1 MGKKL
6 VDTLLT
12 RKRLELGMSQSKV
25 AELIGCNPS
34 TYMAWESGKIM
45 SAYANGKSADY
56 IRKLADLYGTTIKQI
71 EEAISNAYIK
81 AKRNERTLDSS
92 YKGDDDMNKVTDSK
106 LRARREELGYDMSEV
121 AETIGISEATL
132 SQWETGY
139 MKRPKTRSAV
149 MSLAELYGWGVN
161 ETYMAIEEAY
171 NTKYPWLADDK
182 SEVVEEVNDPFAAE
196 YEDSIEVSAANDSDS
211 DEESIID
218 IAREAYENVIN
229 EPVEVETPSV
239 SGRYPYDDT
248 ITCGKAM
255 DMALDAVFA
264 WGRNR
269 QVYDDMLETMKT
281 YAPKDANHRT
291 IKESQIE
298 TYILSLIYG
307 NVSFDTF
314 CTVKDSLKSCLGM
327 MKSFEEE

>member
-1 MGKKL
+1 MGN
-6 VDTLLT
+6 LLLER
-12 RKRLELGMSQSKV
+12 RKALRYSLRDVAEITGISQGNLSKWENGEIQSVQDNSMFKV
-25 AELIGCNPS
+25 A
-34 TYMAWESGKIM
+34 KI
-45 SAYANGKSADY
+45 
-56 IRKLADLYGTTIKQI
+56 ADLYNVTVDEVMRSVENNYIHKHHGHK
-71 EEAISNAYIK
+71 EE
-81 AKRNERTLDSS
+81 
-92 YKGDDDMNKVTDSK
+92 DDMNKVECSR
-106 LRARREELGYDMSEV
+106 LRARRLELGYDTMEV
-121 AETIGISEATL
+121 AEAIGICEGTF
-132 SQWETGY
+132 SQWEMGY
-139 MKRPKTRSAV
+139 IKRPKTRSAV

-171 NTKYPWLADDK
+171 NTKYPWLAGNK
-182 SEVVEEVNDPFAAE
+182 SEVTEEVNDPFTAKH
-196 YEDSIEVSAANDSDS
+196 EDSIEVSGANDSDS

-218 IAREAYENVIN
+218 IAREAYENAIN

-239 SGRYPYDDT
+239 IDNT
-248 ITCGKAM
+248 ITCGKAI

-281 YAPKDANHRT
+281 HAPTDVNNRT

>member
-1 MGKKL
+1 MGRKL
-6 VDTLLT
+6 VDTILA
-12 RKRLELGMSQSKV
+12 RKRLSLGMSQNEV
-25 AELIGCNPS
+25 AELIGCNPT
-34 TYMAWESGKIM
+34 TYSAWETGKIM

-92 YKGDDDMNKVTDSK
+92 YKEEDDMNKVECSR
-106 LRARREELGYDMSEV
+106 LRARRLELGYDTMEV
-121 AETIGISEATL
+121 AEAIGICEGTF
-132 SQWETGY
+132 SQWEMGY
-139 MKRPKTRSAV
+139 IKRPKTRSAV

-171 NTKYPWLADDK
+171 NTKYPWLADNK
-182 SEVVEEVNDPFAAE
+182 SEVVEEVNDPFTAE
-196 YEDSIEVSAANDSDS
+196 YEDPIEVSGANDSDS

-229 EPVEVETPSV
+229 EPAEVETPRV
-239 SGRYPYDDT
+239 IDNT

-269 QVYDDMLETMKT
+269 QVYDAMYETISKAYDPM
-281 YAPKDANHRT
+281 DASHT

>member
-1 MGKKL
+1 MGRKL
-6 VDTLLT
+6 VDTILT
-12 RKRLELGMSQSKV
+12 RKRLSLGMSQEKV
-25 AELIGCNPS
+25 AELIGCNPT
-34 TYMAWESGKIM
+34 TYSAWESGKIM

-182 SEVVEEVNDPFAAE
+182 SEVVEEVTDPFATE
-196 YEDSIEVSAANDSDS
+196 YEDSIDVSGANDSDS

-218 IAREAYENVIN
+218 IAREAYENVVN
-229 EPVEVETPSV
+229 EPAEVETPRV
-239 SGRYPYDDT
+239 VDDT
-248 ITCGKAM
+248 ITCGKAI
-255 DMALDAVFA
+255 DVALDAVFA

-269 QVYDDMLETMKT
+269 QVYDDMRDTIHAC
-281 YAPKDANHRT
+281 APIEACHT
-291 IKESQIE
+291 IIKESQIE